1 MPCPI
6 KTKQTILLER
16 LKEDLKAI
24 GTLLLST
31 NAKKIDKSVDTIKK
45 DFFDILELVSLGIKI
60 PIGKAIEKDFTKAN
74 WFTISENTRQ
84 ANEIINNF
92 RIIKG
97 NIYES
102 AGDIKQG
109 LETLS
114 KEDNKNLVKA
124 LNGDMNPDELNPTT
138 KKLHDSFR
146 KIIDKNADKLVEVGI
161 LDEKDKIESYLKRY
175 YSQYVDENAKKT
187 GGSVAFNKLK
197 ARKDLTYDERIALGM
212 VEDATFVI
220 PNTIAEQN
228 ILIEKGRVLKALAD
242 AFGHDEE
249 IAGYVKISEESAKSG
264 LKKYGDLAGK
274 WVHPDIKK
282 ELDYARI
289 VQRETDVLE
298 TVLYAYVDLIDH
310 LKVNMTVKNPVT
322 HVYNIAS
329 NMLLAG
335 LNGDML
341 SLGKV
346 LYLRHKKPNKF
357 KELVKQA
364 NSFGLNS
371 YLDDFEN
378 SHIDLAPNGRVNVV
392 ETIWKNLYMT
402 RDSKL
407 GKGARH
413 LYDWED
419 KIFKIAS
426 FYKGLEDGLDAKTAF
441 NNAKEVYV
449 DYSTPLPAAI
459 KVLDKTGLMPFLHYQ
474 YKSTPAVAKVMG
486 KNKIRTALLGLG
498 IFSLGG
504 MVFQNEEEE
513 YYKPDWANN
522 KFNLFGTKEWV
533 RLDNGWYLN
542 AGRMI
547 PGTKLEFELGGILKG
562 FLEIVN
568 GKTPLGYNIGS
579 KYDSDLESYGQRA
592 LAMAEN
598 YLPAATLGRY
608 AQRSVNIGLGKLGI
622 AEPKKNYYQE
632 DMTFKELGG
641 RALGAR
647 RFNEQ
652 KELDSKMNNAKKEFN
667 YRVKENPKSKSDEE
681 KKYDV
686 KSKKIS
692 EAGRKINKDVKKIP
706 IKKDKDFR
714 FDAKFEL

>member
-6 KTKQTILLER
+6 KTKQNILLDR
-16 LKEDLKAI
+16 LKEDFKAI
-24 GTLLLST
+24 GTLLLSRD
-31 NAKKIDKSVDTIKK
+31 AKKIDKSVDTIRN
-45 DFFDILELVSLGIKI
+45 DFFNILELASLGIKF
-60 PIGKAIEKDFTKAN
+60 PAGKMAEKDFTKIN

-114 KEDNKNLVKA
+114 KDDNKNLVKA
-124 LNGDMNPDELNPTT
+124 LNGDMSPDELNPVT

-146 KIIDKNADKLVEVGI
+146 SIIDKNADRLIEAGI
-161 LDEKDKIESYLKRY
+161 LDEKDKIDSYLKRY
-175 YSQYVDENAKKT
+175 YSQYVDENAPKT

-197 ARKDLTYDERIALGM
+197 QRKDLTYDERITLGM
-212 VEDATFVI
+212 IEDATFVI

-228 ILIEKGRVLKALAD
+228 ILLEKAKILKTLAD
-242 AFGHDEE
+242 SFGHDDE
-249 IAGYVKISEESAKSG
+249 IAGYVKISDESAKSG
-264 LKKYGDLAGK
+264 LKRYGALAGK

-289 VQRETDVLE
+289 VQRETNWVE
-298 TVLYAYVDLIDH
+298 TWLYPTIDH

-346 LYLRHKKPNKF
+346 LYLRHKNPNKF
-357 KELVKQA
+357 KELVKKA
-364 NSFGLNS
+364 NTMGLNS
-371 YLDDFEN
+371 YLDDFEK
-378 SHIDLAPNGRVNVV
+378 SHIDLAPNGRVNVAQ
-392 ETIWKNLYMT
+392 TIWKNLYMT

-407 GKGARH
+407 GKGMRY

-441 NNAKEVYV
+441 DNAKEVYV

-459 KVLDKTGLMPFLHYQ
+459 RVLDKTGAMPFLHYQ
-474 YKSTPAVAKVMG
+474 YKSTPAILKVMG
-486 KNKIRTALLGLG
+486 KNKLRTLLLGTG
-498 IFSLGG
+498 VFALGG
-504 MVFQNEEEE
+504 SVFQDEEQE
-513 YYKPDWANN
+513 YYKPEWAGN
-522 KFNLFGTKEWV
+522 KFNLFATKEWL
-533 RLDNGWYLN
+533 RLGNGWYLN

-547 PGTKLEFELGGILKG
+547 PGTKFEFELGGIPKG
-562 FLEIVN
+562 VFEIVN

-598 YLPAATLGRY
+598 YLPSATLGRY
-608 AQRSVNIGLGKLGI
+608 AQRAVNIGLGNLGI
-622 AEPKKNYYQE
+622 TEPKKNYYQE
-632 DMTFKELGG
+632 DMTVKELGG
-641 RALGAR
+641 RALGIR

-652 KELDSKMNNAKKEFN
+652 KELDSKMNDAKKEFK
-667 YRVKENPKSKSDEE
+667 YRVKENPKSKSEEE
-681 KKYDV
+681 KKYND
-686 KSKKIS
+686 KAKKIS
-692 EAGRKINKDVKKIP
+692 DASRKIKKDTKILP
-706 IKKDKDFR
+706 LGNKDKDFN
-714 FDAKFEL
+714 FDAKFKF